1 MKIYFLRHEKRP
13 QEQTFEVSLTEEG
26 HQNAQKL
33 IPLLDSLSIQQI
45 YSSPFLRCLETLH
58 PFCKENSKNINVENS
73 LYEFVT
79 ERLFTQSN
87 YKESLTPSQ
96 KSNYLV
102 NYDYTSYFDIEN
114 LLFPQTE
121 EFMEERVYAFLNYL
135 MNQYQ
140 NQELSILLCGH
151 KKIVDKIYILYL
163 KEHDLFDENIKKI
176 QYPMGGISLVY
187 ENNNY
192 CYQPLNFEK

>member
-13 QEQTFEVSLTEEG
+13 QEQTFEISLTDIG

-58 PFCKENSKNINVENS
+58 PFCKNNDKNINVENS

-87 YKESLTPSQ
+87 YKQSLTSSQ
-96 KSNYLV
+96 KSKYLV
-102 NYDYTSYFDIEN
+102 NQDYTSFFDIEN
-114 LLFPQTE
+114 LLFPQNE
-121 EFMEERVYAFLNYL
+121 ELMEERVYAFLNYL
-135 MNQYQ
+135 INQYQ
-140 NQELSILLCGH
+140 NQEISILLCGH
-151 KKIVDKIYILYL
+151 KKIVDKIFTLYL
-163 KEHDLFDENIKKI
+163 KEHDLVEEKSKKLE
-176 QYPMGGISLVY
+176 YSMGGLSLVY
-187 ENNNY
+187 DNNTY
-192 CYQPLNFEK
+192 CYIPLNFE

>member
-13 QEQTFEVSLTEEG
+13 QEQTFEISLTEEG
-26 HQNAQKL
+26 HKNAQKL

-45 YSSPFLRCLETLH
+45 YSSPFLRCLETLR
-58 PFCKENSKNINVENS
+58 PFCKENGKNINVENS

-87 YKESLTPSQ
+87 YNQSLTSSQ

-102 NYDYTSYFDIEN
+102 NHDYTSYFDIEN

-121 EFMEERVYAFLNYL
+121 EFMEERVYAFLNHL
-135 MNQYQ
+135 INQYQ

-151 KKIVDKIYILYL
+151 KKILDKIYILYL
-163 KEHDLFDENIKKI
+163 KENDLENEKSKKI
-176 QYPMGGISLVY
+176 EYPMGGVSLVY
-187 ENNNY
+187 QNNTY
-192 CYQPLNFEK
+192 CYHPLNFE

>member
-13 QEQTFEVSLTEEG
+13 QEQTFEISLTEEG

-45 YSSPFLRCLETLH
+45 YSSPFIRCLETLL
-58 PFCKENSKNINVENS
+58 PFCKSNGKNINVENS

-79 ERLFTQSN
+79 ERLFTHSN
-87 YKESLTPSQ
+87 YNQSLTPFQ

-102 NYDYTSYFDIEN
+102 NQDYTSFFNIEN

-121 EFMEERVYAFLNYL
+121 EFMEERMYAFLNHL
-135 MNQYQ
+135 INQYQ
-140 NQELSILLCGH
+140 NQEISILLCGH
-151 KKIVDKIYILYL
+151 KKIVDKIYTLYL
-163 KEHDLFDENIKKI
+163 KEQNSSNENMNKF
-176 QYPMGGISLVY
+176 QYPMGGVSLVY
-187 ENNNY
+187 ENNTY
-192 CYQPLNFEK
+192 CYQPLNFE

>member
-13 QEQTFEVSLTEEG
+13 QEQTFEISLTDIG

-58 PFCKENSKNINVENS
+58 PFCKNNDKNINVENS

-87 YKESLTPSQ
+87 YKQSLTSSQ
-96 KSNYLV
+96 KSKYLV
-102 NYDYTSYFDIEN
+102 NQDYTSFFDIEN
-114 LLFPQTE
+114 LLFPQNE
-121 EFMEERVYAFLNYL
+121 ELMEERVYAFLNYL
-135 MNQYQ
+135 INQYQ
-140 NQELSILLCGH
+140 NQEISILLCGH

-163 KEHDLFDENIKKI
+163 KEHDLVEEKSKKLE
-176 QYPMGGISLVY
+176 YPMGGLSLVY
-187 ENNNY
+187 DNNTY
-192 CYQPLNFEK
+192 CYHPLNFE

>member
-13 QEQTFEVSLTEEG
+13 QEQTFEISLTEEG
-26 HQNAQKL
+26 RQNAQKL

-58 PFCKENSKNINVENS
+58 PFCKENGKNINVENS

-79 ERLFTQSN
+79 EHLFTQSN
-87 YKESLTPSQ
+87 YKQSLTSSQ

-102 NYDYTSYFDIEN
+102 NHDYISYFDIEN

-121 EFMEERVYAFLNYL
+121 EFMEERVYAFLNHL
-135 MNQYQ
+135 INQYQ
-140 NQELSILLCGH
+140 NQEISILLCGH
-151 KKIVDKIYILYL
+151 KKIVDKIYTLYL
-163 KEHDLFDENIKKI
+163 KELNLSDENMKKL
-176 QYPMGGISLVY
+176 QYPMGGVSLVY
-187 ENNNY
+187 ENNTY
-192 CYQPLNFEK
+192 CYQTLNFE

>member
-13 QEQTFEVSLTEEG
+13 QEQTFEISLTDIG

-58 PFCKENSKNINVENS
+58 PFCKNNGKKINVENS

-79 ERLFTQSN
+79 EHLFKQSN
-87 YKESLTPSQ
+87 YKQSLTPSQ
-96 KSNYLV
+96 NSNYFV
-102 NYDYTSYFDIEN
+102 NNDYTSFFDIEN

-121 EFMEERVYAFLNYL
+121 ELMEERVYSFLNHL
-135 MNQYQ
+135 INQYQ

-151 KKIVDKIYILYL
+151 KKILDKIYILYL
-163 KEHDLFDENIKKI
+163 KEHDLMKEKSKKLE
-176 QYPMGGISLVY
+176 YPMGGLSLVY
-187 ENNNY
+187 DNKSY
-192 CYQPLNFEK
+192 CYQRLN

>member
-13 QEQTFEVSLTEEG
+13 QEQTFEISLTDIG

-58 PFCKENSKNINVENS
+58 PFCKNNDKNINVENS
-73 LYEFVT
+73 LYEFVN
-79 ERLFTQSN
+79 EHLFTQSN
-87 YKESLTPSQ
+87 YKHTLTSSQ
-96 KSNYLV
+96 KSKYLV
-102 NYDYTSYFDIEN
+102 NHDYTSFFDIEN
-114 LLFPQTE
+114 LLFPQNE

-135 MNQYQ
+135 INQYQ
-140 NQELSILLCGH
+140 NQEISILLCGH

-163 KEHDLFDENIKKI
+163 KEHDLVEEKSKKLE
-176 QYPMGGISLVY
+176 YPMGGLSLVY
-187 ENNNY
+187 DNNTY
-192 CYQPLNFEK
+192 CYIPLNFE